1 MTDVLHTH
9 TDPQLWSTRVG
20 RQDTGAVLPS
30 DPANV
35 TVSEDDN
42 DDDNDDMDDDDE
54 DLYLC
59 FLQGNL
65 SS

>member
-9 TDPQLWSTRVG
+9 ADPQLWTTRGG

-42 DDDNDDMDDDDE
+42 DDDDDDAMDDDE

>member
-1 MTDVLHTH
+1 MADVLHTH
-9 TDPQLWSTRVG
+9 TDPQLWSTRGG
-20 RQDTGAVLPS
+20 RQDTGAVLAS
-30 DPANV
+30 DPANIA
-35 TVSEDDN
+35 VSEDDN
-42 DDDNDDMDDDDE
+42 DDIDDMDDDDE

>member
-1 MTDVLHTH
+1 MADVLQTH
-9 TDPQLWSTRVG
+9 TDPQLWSTGGG
-20 RQDTGAVLPS
+20 RQDTGAVLAS

-35 TVSEDDN
+35 TVSEDDD
-42 DDDNDDMDDDDE
+42 DDDNDDMDDDE

>member
-1 MTDVLHTH
+1 MTDVLQTH
-9 TDPQLWSTRVG
+9 TDPQLWSTRGG